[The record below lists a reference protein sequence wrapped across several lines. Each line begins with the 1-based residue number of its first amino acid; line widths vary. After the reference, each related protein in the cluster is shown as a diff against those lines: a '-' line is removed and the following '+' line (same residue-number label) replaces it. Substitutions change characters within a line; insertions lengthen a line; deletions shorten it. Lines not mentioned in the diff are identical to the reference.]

1 MKQTTLAS
9 FFKKPSTKAPEE
21 PAKQK
26 GPGAEVVGRRLKVW
40 WPADA
45 AWYSGGVASYDG
57 ERHAIQY
64 DDGDEEAVDLSKEKF
79 EFLEGTHVAKEVK
92 RETKR
97 PAPSSGLTAEQR
109 ADRERKRR
117 KAQDSDDD
125 FVVDDDASISEEE
138 EEEEVFDES
147 DDDDKP
153 KPKKR
158 RVIADD
164 DSDEE
169 MAPVKA
175 SPSSVPVSS
184 DKKETRPGTPTP
196 FDARGFHD
204 RYRKRSA
211 PVSADKR
218 ESYDLVELTD
228 QKVDSH
234 DSEKKS
240 VLPAGCHTHDVDPKY
255 AFLTTARRDA
265 DGRTPD
271 DPLFNARTLKVDWHK
286 EPIQKLTGTQ
296 QTWWQ
301 VKETH
306 ADCVLFYKIG
316 KFYELYHTDA
326 DVGVAEAG
334 LVYMKGD
341 QAHAGFPELAYGKY
355 VEALVCHSA

>member
-9 FFKKPSTKAPEE
+9 FFKKPTAKAPEE
-21 PAKQK
+21 PVQVK

-40 WPADA
+40 WPADE
-45 AWYSGGVASYDG
+45 AWYAGGVASYDG

-79 EFLEGTHVAKEVK
+79 EFLEGTHAPKDVK

-97 PAPSSGLTAEQR
+97 PAPSAGLTAEQR

-117 KAQDSDDD
+117 KAADSDDD

-138 EEEEVFDES
+138 EEDEVFDES
-147 DDDDKP
+147 DDEDKP

-158 RVIADD
+158 RVITSD

-169 MAPVKA
+169 MPAAKA
-175 SPSSVPVSS
+175 SPSSVPVST
-184 DKKETRPGTPTP
+184 DKKTTRPGTPTP
-196 FDARGFHD
+196 FDASGFHD

-218 ESYDLVELTD
+218 ESYDLIELTD
-228 QKVDSH
+228 TKAESH

-271 DPLFNARTLKVDWHK
+271 DPQFNARTLKVDWHK
-286 EPIQKLTGTQ
+286 DPVKQLTGTQ
-296 QTWWQ
+296 QTWFRS
-301 VKETH
+301 VSSVIRVSRSRPRGHVFGPNSDTVSVRCTRPHPESLTSLRPRETPH
-306 ADCVLFYKIG
+306 
-316 KFYELYHTDA
+316 
-326 DVGVAEAG
+326 
-334 LVYMKGD
+334 
-341 QAHAGFPELAYGKY
+341 
-355 VEALVCHSA
+355 

>member
-9 FFKKPSTKAPEE
+9 FFKKPSTPKAPEE
-21 PAKQK
+21 PEAKK

-40 WPADA
+40 WPADE
-45 AWYSGGVASYDG
+45 AWYAGGVASYDG

-79 EFLEGTHVAKEVK
+79 EFLEGTHSPKEVK

-97 PAPSSGLTAEQR
+97 PAPSAGLTAEQR

-117 KAQDSDDD
+117 KAADSDDD

-138 EEEEVFDES
+138 EEDEVFDES
-147 DDDDKP
+147 DDEDKP

-158 RVIADD
+158 RVIASD

-184 DKKETRPGTPTP
+184 DKKVTRPGTPTP
-196 FDARGFHD
+196 FDASGFHD

-255 AFLTTARRDA
+255 AFLTSQRRDA

-286 EPIQKLTGTQ
+286 DPIKGLTGTQ
-296 QTWWQ
+296 QTWFRSVW
-301 VKETH
+301 KPSRHRGPLRGPNLDTTSERHTRPSRDRNTSLRPRET
-306 ADCVLFYKIG
+306 
-316 KFYELYHTDA
+316 
-326 DVGVAEAG
+326 
-334 LVYMKGD
+334 
-341 QAHAGFPELAYGKY
+341 PN
-355 VEALVCHSA
+355 

>member
-9 FFKKPSTKAPEE
+9 FFKKPTAKAPEE
-21 PAKQK
+21 PVQVK

-40 WPADA
+40 WPADE
-45 AWYSGGVASYDG
+45 AWYAGGVASYDG

-79 EFLEGTHVAKEVK
+79 EFLEGTHVAKDVK

-97 PAPSSGLTAEQR
+97 PAPSAGLTAEQR

-117 KAQDSDDD
+117 KAADSDDD

-138 EEEEVFDES
+138 EEDEVFDES
-147 DDDDKP
+147 DDEDKP

-158 RVIADD
+158 RVITSD

-169 MAPVKA
+169 MPAAKA
-175 SPSSVPVSS
+175 SPSSVPVST
-184 DKKETRPGTPTP
+184 DKKTTRPGTPTP
-196 FDARGFHD
+196 FDASGFHD

-218 ESYDLVELTD
+218 ESYDLIELTD
-228 QKVDSH
+228 TKAESH

-271 DPLFNARTLKVDWHK
+271 DPQFNARTLKVDWHK
-286 EPIQKLTGTQ
+286 DPVKQLTGTQ
-296 QTWWQ
+296 QTWFRS
-301 VKETH
+301 VSSVIRVSRSRPRGHVFGPNSDTVSVRCTRPHPESLTSLRPRETPH
-306 ADCVLFYKIG
+306 
-316 KFYELYHTDA
+316 
-326 DVGVAEAG
+326 
-334 LVYMKGD
+334 
-341 QAHAGFPELAYGKY
+341 
-355 VEALVCHSA
+355 